1 MRFAEVSAAL
11 PPPLVLDRAR
21 EQVRAARLAAGRRT
35 AVLDDDPTGS
45 QAVHGVAVVTALERG
60 EYAAGLAE
68 PGATCFVLTNTRSL
82 PEDEAVSLTAA
93 AGRALLELGVELGAP
108 LDVVSRSDSTLRGH
122 VHPEV
127 AALQA
132 ARREVLGSGY
142 DGVLFVPAMLEA
154 GRLTAGDVH
163 WARVAGE
170 LVPVGETEFA
180 ADATFGY
187 SSSDLRDFVA
197 ERSGGA
203 VRAQDVTGLGLGDIR
218 TGGPE
223 RVAEV
228 LSGLRGGQWVV
239 VNATE
244 YADLEVVALGV
255 LAAQARG
262 RSLLHRTGPS
272 FVRALAGIEP
282 RDPLGAAD
290 VRGGGARRGG
300 GHGLVVVGSHVGL
313 TSRQVAAARE
323 RGGFVEVR
331 LDVAEIADDARRDAH
346 VAGAAAAVAQAL
358 TGSDVLLLTSRE
370 LLRGAAAGASLTIA
384 RATSAAVVEVVRG
397 ALASGPV
404 GGPAWVVAKGGI
416 TSHDVAVRALGI
428 RRARVV
434 GQFLPGQVSLFDPV
448 EAPAAVVGMPY
459 VVFAGN
465 VGDEETL
472 AHVVDV
478 LRG

>member
-1 MRFAEVSAAL
+1 MSSAEAGGL
-11 PPPLVLDRAR
+11 PPPLVLDGAR
-21 EQVRAARLAAGRRT
+21 EQVRAARLATGRRT

-45 QAVHGVAVVTALERG
+45 QAVHDVAVVTVLER
-60 EYAAGLAE
+60 EQLAAGLAE
-68 PGATCFVLTNTRSL
+68 PGATCFALTNTRSL
-82 PEDEAVSLTAA
+82 PEDEAAALTTRT
-93 AGRALLELGVELGAP
+93 GRALLELGRELGAP
-108 LDVVSRSDSTLRGH
+108 IDVMSRSDSTLRGH
-122 VHPEV
+122 VHAEV

-132 ARREVLGSGY
+132 ARRDVLGGGF

-163 WARVAGE
+163 WARVDGQ

-187 SSSDLRDFVA
+187 SSSNLRAFLA
-197 ERSGGA
+197 ERSGGT
-203 VRAQDVTGLGLGDIR
+203 VRAEDVASLTLDDVR

-223 RVAEV
+223 RVAD
-228 LSGLRGGQWVV
+228 LLAGLEGGTWVV
-239 VNATE
+239 ANATE

-255 LAAQARG
+255 LAAEARG
-262 RSLLHRTGPS
+262 TSLLHRTGPS

-282 RDPLGAAD
+282 RDPLVPAD
-290 VRGGGARRGG
+290 VRGGARRA

-323 RGGFVEVR
+323 RGGFTEVR
-331 LDVAEIADDARRDAH
+331 LDVAEIADEGRRDAH
-346 VAGAAAAVAQAL
+346 VTGATAAVAEAL
-358 TGSDVLLLTSRE
+358 ARSDVLLLTSRE
-370 LLRGAAAGASLTIA
+370 LLRGADAATSLAIA

-397 ALASGPV
+397 ALAGA
-404 GGPAWVVAKGGI
+404 GAGPAWVVAKGGI

-448 EAPAAVVGMPY
+448 EAPDAVVGMPY

-465 VGDEETL
+465 VGDEGTL
-472 AHVVDV
+472 AHVVEI